1 MSERPSAMSEAE
13 SEAGSEAEAESE
25 AGSEAGSEMTAEP
38 DAERVRL
45 RAAELLPE
53 VRAAGCAD
61 PRAQAAAVLADS
73 DERTD
78 GVDDVAAPAHF
89 PEHRRSEDTVDP
101 VE

>member
-1 MSERPSAMSEAE
+1 MSERPSAR
-13 SEAGSEAEAESE
+13 SEAEAESE
-25 AGSEAGSEMTAEP
+25 SEAGPGAGSEAGSELTAEP

-53 VRAAGCAD
+53 ERAAGSAD
-61 PRAQAAAVLADS
+61 PLAQAAAVLADS
-73 DERTD
+73 NERTD